1 MRENK
6 KISAS
11 FLIFFL
17 KIQKGEIHVFELICN
32 VLLWLGLL
40 YAYFFN
46 VLEAPIPDRTAR
58 NPYTLK
64 PDVWPKAI
72 IILLLICIA
81 INIVNIIRKNKNNPE
96 FKLDALMSIR
106 ARLCIGIALVIAAS
120 CVLEPF
126 GYMLTCV
133 LVLFFYGLLLGQTHV
148 IRLAVFS
155 VLITIVLYVV
165 FSVLLSVNLPR
176 GTIPE
181 LRNFSL
187 YVESIV
193 STVKNAIM

>member
-1 MRENK
+1 MPP
-6 KISAS
+6 
-11 FLIFFL
+11 L
-17 KIQKGEIHVFELICN
+17 KNKGEVIICKEELITVFELICN

-81 INIVNIIRKNKNNPE
+81 INIFNIIRKNRNNPD
-96 FKLDALMSIR
+96 FSFASMFNINVKRWIGMALI
-106 ARLCIGIALVIAAS
+106 IAS
-120 CVLEPF
+120 SFVLEPL
-126 GYMLTCV
+126 GYMATCF
-133 LVLFFYGLLLGQTHV
+133 LVLFLYGLLLGQTHV
-148 IRLAVFS
+148 VRLLIFS
-155 VLITIVLYVV
+155 VIITFVLYIV

-181 LRNFSL
+181 MRNFSL

-193 STVKNAIM
+193 ATVKSAIGM

>member
-1 MRENK
+1 MPP
-6 KISAS
+6 
-11 FLIFFL
+11 L
-17 KIQKGEIHVFELICN
+17 KNKGEVIICKEELITVFELICN

-81 INIVNIIRKNKNNPE
+81 INIFNIIRKNRNNPD
-96 FKLDALMSIR
+96 FSFASMFNINVKRWIGMALI
-106 ARLCIGIALVIAAS
+106 IAS
-120 CVLEPF
+120 SFVLEPL
-126 GYMLTCV
+126 GYMATCF
-133 LVLFFYGLLLGQTHV
+133 LVLFLYGLLLGQTHV
-148 IRLAVFS
+148 IRLLIFS
-155 VLITIVLYVV
+155 VVITFVLYIV

-176 GTIPE
+176 GTIPAM
-181 LRNFSL
+181 RNFSL

-193 STVKNAIM
+193 ATVKSAIGM

>member
-1 MRENK
+1 M
-6 KISAS
+6 
-11 FLIFFL
+11 
-17 KIQKGEIHVFELICN
+17 FELICN

-40 YAYFFN
+40 YAYCFN

-81 INIVNIIRKNKNNPE
+81 VNIFNIIRKNKGNPN
-96 FKLDALMSIR
+96 FKFSAMFSVNVRMWL
-106 ARLCIGIALVIAAS
+106 GIVLIVAAS
-120 CVLEPF
+120 FVLEPL
-126 GYMLTCV
+126 GYMVTCC
-133 LVLFFYGLLLGQTHV
+133 LVLWQTHI

-155 VLITIVLYVV
+155 VLVTLVLYVV

-193 STVKNAIM
+193 ASVKSSLGM

>member
-1 MRENK
+1 M
-6 KISAS
+6 
-11 FLIFFL
+11 
-17 KIQKGEIHVFELICN
+17 FELICN
-32 VLLWLGLL
+32 ILLWLGLL

-46 VLEAPIPDRTAR
+46 VLEAPIPDRVAR

-64 PDVWPKAI
+64 PDMWPKAI

-81 INIVNIIRKNKNNPE
+81 LNIINIIRKNRNNPE
-96 FKLDALMSIR
+96 FSLDSLLSIR
-106 ARLCIGIALVIAAS
+106 ARMCMGIALVIAAS
-120 CVLEPF
+120 FVLEPF

-133 LVLFFYGLLLGQTHV
+133 LVLFLYGLLLGQKHV
-148 IRLAVFS
+148 IRLAIFS
-155 VLITIVLYVV
+155 VLLTLVLYVV

-187 YVESIV
+187 YIESIV
-193 STVKNAIM
+193 SSVKSYIM

>member
-1 MRENK
+1 MPRFCLLIHERRE
-6 KISAS
+6 
-11 FLIFFL
+11 IFT
-17 KIQKGEIHVFELICN
+17 VFELICN

-40 YAYFFN
+40 YAYCFN

-64 PDVWPKAI
+64 PDIWPKAI

-81 INIVNIIRKNKNNPE
+81 VNIINIIRKNKNNPE
-96 FKLDALMSIR
+96 FSLDALLTIR
-106 ARLCIGIALVIAAS
+106 ARMCIGIALVLAAS
-120 CVLEPF
+120 FVLEPL
-126 GYMLTCV
+126 GYMVTCV

-148 IRLAVFS
+148 IRLALMS
-155 VLITIVLYVV
+155 VILTLVLYVV

-187 YVESIV
+187 YIESIV
-193 STVKNAIM
+193 SSVKAAIM